1 MSSSPTL
8 LLFDIDGTLLDMHG
22 AGRASFVRAFEQTFG
37 WKNDLRH
44 IRFAGATD
52 LDLLHRLIREHG
64 REPVAEDEA
73 AFFARLPVE
82 LERALAEPDRAPA
95 RAFPGVVDLLE
106 RLGRRPDCVLG
117 LVTGNIERCAWIK
130 LRHLDLHAPFTLGA
144 FGHEHGD
151 RNEIARLARQRAERR
166 HGGPFQ
172 RMFLIGDTP
181 NDIRAAHAIGAVA
194 IAVATGGHPAADLHA
209 AGADHVL
216 EDLAGDVLDR
226 VLGGHDTLRSP

>member
-1 MSSSPTL
+1 MPSPSL

-22 AGRASFVRAFEQTFG
+22 AGRASFVRAFERAFG
-37 WKNDLRH
+37 WKDDLRR

-64 REPVAEDEA
+64 REPTPADET
-73 AFFARLPVE
+73 AFFAQLPLE
-82 LERALAEPDRAPA
+82 LERALAEPDRTPA

-106 RLGRRPDCVLG
+106 RLGRRRDCVLG
-117 LVTGNIERCAWIK
+117 LVTGNIESCAWIK
-130 LRHLDLHAPFTLGA
+130 LRHLGLHAPFTLGA

-151 RNEIARLARQRAERR
+151 RNEIARLALQRAERR
-166 HGGPFQ
+166 HGGPF
-172 RMFLIGDTP
+172 RRRFLIGDTP
-181 NDIRAAHAIGAVA
+181 NDIRAARAIGAVS
-194 IAVATGGHPAADLHA
+194 IAVATGGHPAAELQA

-226 VLGGHDTLRSP
+226 VLGAHDTCRAP